1 MTFNKGAAGG
11 GCGRITLVP
20 VKRKGR
26 AEPSETGKG
35 RGRPAQAPPDRAA
48 GKPGKGAV
56 VLRAG
61 YFDADK
67 FERSKRIGWFNF
79 DLIRKEKVLVVGAGA
94 LGNEVIKNL
103 VLSGYRRI
111 TLVDMDH
118 VVYSNLNRCI
128 FFSEEDSRKKRF
140 KAEVVARR
148 AALLDPAVK
157 ITPHIRRI
165 EELPEGFIR
174 GHGLVFGCL
183 DNIAA
188 RLHLNAHTYPRGIPY
203 IDGATLGT
211 IGKVQVVLPPETPC
225 LECGMN
231 RTHMKILEKR
241 FSCTG
246 RDVTFF
252 DPKMA
257 AEITTTSVIAA
268 VSVREAL
275 KLTNGQRD
283 LCIRNMFYYDAT
295 RNVADV
301 LQIDRNPNCP
311 HHGGAEASS

>member
-1 MTFNKGAAGG
+1 VTSGKGDGERG
-11 GCGRITLVP
+11 SDRITLVP
-20 VKRKGR
+20 VKRKGGM
-26 AEPSETGKG
+26 EKPGGG
-35 RGRPAQAPPDRAA
+35 RGRPAGAPPATASGRA
-48 GKPGKGAV
+48 GKGAV

-61 YFDADK
+61 HFDADK

-103 VLSGYRRI
+103 VLSGYRHI
-111 TLVDMDH
+111 SLVDMDF
-118 VVYSNLNRCI
+118 VVYSNLNRCV
-128 FFSEEDSRKKRF
+128 FFSEEDSRKKRS
-140 KAEVVARR
+140 KAVVVARK
-148 AALLDPAVK
+148 AKLLDPNVK
-157 ITPHIRRI
+157 IAPFTRRI
-165 EELPEGFIR
+165 EELPENFIR
-174 GHGLVFGCL
+174 GHSLVFGCL

-188 RLHLNAHTYPRGIPY
+188 RLHLNAHTYHRGIPY

-268 VSVREAL
+268 VQVREAL
-275 KLTNGQRD
+275 KLTNGQRE
-283 LCIRNMFYYDAT
+283 LCVRNMFYYDAA
-295 RNVADV
+295 RNVSDV
-301 LQIDRNPNCP
+301 LQIDRNPNCLN
-311 HHGGAEASS
+311 HGAGEARP

>member
-1 MTFNKGAAGG
+1 VPQT
-11 GCGRITLVP
+11 GR
-20 VKRKGR
+20 
-26 AEPSETGKG
+26 
-35 RGRPAQAPPDRAA
+35 RGPRPRRV
-48 GKPGKGAV
+48 GGAV
-56 VLRAG
+56 VLRPG
-61 YFDADK
+61 YIDADK

-79 DLIRKEKVLVVGAGA
+79 DLITKARVLVVGAGA
-94 LGNEVIKNL
+94 LGNEVVKNL

-111 TLVDMDH
+111 SLVDMDH

-128 FFSEEDSRKKRF
+128 FFSEEDSKRKRF
-140 KAEVVARR
+140 KAEVVAEK
-148 AALLDPAVK
+148 AAGLDPQAR
-157 ITPHIRRI
+157 IEPHTCRI
-165 EELPEGFIR
+165 EELPEDFIP
-174 GHGLVFGCL
+174 GHGLVLGCL

-188 RLHLNAHTYPRGIPY
+188 RLHVNAHTYPRGIQY

-211 IGKVQVVLPPETPC
+211 IGKVQAILPPDTPC

-268 VSVREAL
+268 VQVREAL
-275 KLTNGQRD
+275 KMTNEQRKAV
-283 LCIRNMFYYDAT
+283 IRNMFYYDGS
-295 RNVADV
+295 RNVSEV
-301 LQIDRNPNCP
+301 LQVDLNPDCP
-311 HHGGAEASS
+311 HHLPMEAAK

>member
-1 MTFNKGAAGG
+1 MDV
-11 GCGRITLVP
+11 I
-20 VKRKGR
+20 
-26 AEPSETGKG
+26 S
-35 RGRPAQAPPDRAA
+35 
-48 GKPGKGAV
+48 PGYV
-56 VLRAG
+56 
-61 YFDADK
+61 DTDK

-79 DLIRKEKVLVVGAGA
+79 DLITKEKVLVVGAGA

-103 VLSGYRRI
+103 VLSGYRKI
-111 TLVDMDH
+111 SLVDMDH
-118 VVYSNLNRCI
+118 VVYSNLNRCV
-128 FFSEEDSRKKRF
+128 FFRESDSTNKRF
-140 KAEVVARR
+140 KAEVVAER
-148 AALLDPAVK
+148 ARELDPAVK
-157 ITPHIRRI
+157 IDTYVKRI
-165 EELPEGFIR
+165 EELPEKFIY
-174 GHGLVFGCL
+174 GHGIVMGCL

-188 RLHLNAHTYPRGIPY
+188 RLHLNAHAYHKGIPY

-246 RDVTFF
+246 KDITFF

-268 VSVREAL
+268 VQVREAL

-283 LCIRNMFYYDAT
+283 LCVRNMFYYDAP
-295 RNVADV
+295 RNVSEV
-301 LQIDRNPNCP
+301 LQVDRNPNCP
-311 HHGGAEASS
+311 HHDKAEASE

>member
-1 MTFNKGAAGG
+1 MVRRGGEKGPQPRRAGG
-11 GCGRITLVP
+11 P
-20 VKRKGR
+20 
-26 AEPSETGKG
+26 
-35 RGRPAQAPPDRAA
+35 
-48 GKPGKGAV
+48 V
-56 VLRAG
+56 VLRPG
-61 YFDADK
+61 YIDQDK

-79 DLIRKEKVLVVGAGA
+79 DLITGARVLVVGAGA

-103 VLSGYRRI
+103 VLSGYRKI
-111 TLVDMDH
+111 SLVDMDR

-128 FFSEEDSRKKRF
+128 FFSEEDSRRKRF
-140 KAEVVARR
+140 KAEVVAEK
-148 AALLDPAVK
+148 ASALDPEVRIEAH
-157 ITPHIRRI
+157 TCRI
-165 EELPEGFIR
+165 EELPEDFIHR
-174 GHGLVFGCL
+174 HDIVFGCL

-188 RLHLNAHTYPRGIPY
+188 RLHVNAHAYPRGIPY

-268 VSVREAL
+268 VQVREAL
-275 KLTNGQRD
+275 KLTNEQRR
-283 LCIRNMFYYDAT
+283 LVIRNMFYYDAS
-295 RNVADV
+295 RNVSEV
-301 LQIDRNPNCP
+301 LQVDLNPGCL
-311 HHGGAEASS
+311 HHSPGEGVP